1 MIGVTVGA
9 MTSIQRTRNIDPIT
23 AADLESLGTASGPA
37 VSVFMPTHRGGPETR
52 QGPLRLRSLLD
63 RAQAELVTRGTP
75 AEVAAELLAPLRE
88 LGNEDPFWQHTAHGL
103 ALYAAPGIARAFR
116 LGTEMPEL
124 VHVSDSF
131 AVRPLV
137 SSAVGDGEFLILAL
151 SQNSVRLFEATR
163 GSVHERDIGTAPA
176 SMEDAEGRT
185 EREPQ
190 LQHQAAAGGTAAFH
204 GHGAGGE
211 VDRVMLQKF
220 FRQVAAGIDELLAGP
235 DRRPLVLAAVAEHHP
250 MLREELSYPHLLDD
264 VVAGNPDH
272 ASGAELQEKAWPIV
286 QPVLGAD
293 AAAATE
299 RFGEA
304 LGTGL
309 GVSDPR
315 EIVTAAS
322 EGRVETLILTGAA
335 CRPEDQPGDLD
346 DAVGHTCATSGRL
359 VVLEALPHGN
369 SVGAILRY

>member
-1 MIGVTVGA
+1 

-23 AADLESLGTASGPA
+23 VADLESLGTASGPA
-37 VSVFMPTHRGGPETR
+37 VSVFMPTHRGGPVTR
-52 QGPLRLRSLLD
+52 EGPLRLRSLLD
-63 RAQAELVTRGTP
+63 RAQAELVAQGVPTGD
-75 AEVAAELLAPLRE
+75 AVELVAPLRE
-88 LGNEDPFWQHTAHGL
+88 LGNRDPFWQHTADGL

-116 LGTEMPEL
+116 LGTEVPEQF
-124 VHVSDSF
+124 HVSGSF

-137 SSAVGDGEFLILAL
+137 PAAIGDGEFLILAL

-163 GSVHERDIGTAPA
+163 GSVHERDIGRAPG
-176 SMEDAEGRT
+176 SLDDAEGRT

-235 DRRPLVLAAVAEHHP
+235 GRRPLVLASVAEHHP
-250 MLREELSYPHLLDD
+250 MLRDELTYPHLLDE

-272 ASGAELQEKAWPIV
+272 ASGAELQDKAWPIV
-286 QPVLGAD
+286 QPVLSAD

-309 GVSDPR
+309 GLSDPAQ
-315 EIVTAAS
+315 IVTAAS
-322 EGRVETLILTGAA
+322 EGRVDTLLLTATV
-335 CRPEDQPGDLD
+335 CRPEDQPGGLD
-346 DAVGHTCATSGRL
+346 GAVGHTCATSGRL

-369 SVGAILRY
+369 AVGAILRY